1 MKKLLL
7 TVLTLGL
14 FACSTTNKLGAND
27 YTVLLSREYG
37 GNETFSKAIIDNTN
51 DFANEISNLSI
62 DESEYS
68 KFLNID
74 FKTKNVLLLHLGQ
87 KNTGGYSIKINKIEQ
102 KGDFLTV
109 YYSVNKPKP
118 GENVTMAL
126 TNPFIM
132 VELPKTKEVEV
143 KE

>member
-1 MKKLLL
+1 MKKIFCA
-7 TVLTLGL
+7 VLTFGL
-14 FACSTTNKLGAND
+14 FSCSSVKKLD
-27 YTVLLSREYG
+27 TDEYLVLLSGQYG
-37 GNETFSKAIIDNTN
+37 GSEKFSKAIIDNNN
-51 DFANEISNLSI
+51 DLANEISNLPI
-62 DESEYS
+62 DEADYS

-87 KNTGGYSIKINKIEQ
+87 KNTGGYSISIAKIEQ
-102 KGDFLTV
+102 KGELLTV
-109 YYSVNKPKP
+109 YYKINSPKP